1 MKYDHK
7 VRPNTKKRVLKAQS
21 LYTSYRE
28 MVNPSTNRK
37 YTHDEAIIR
46 ISEEMGVTP
55 KHVRGTYLS
64 DRRNYLSSTPKTS

>member
-7 VRPNTKKRVLKAQS
+7 VRPNTKKRVLRAQS
-21 LYTSYRE
+21 LYQSYRDT
-28 MVNPSTNRK
+28 VNPSTNRK

-46 ISEEMGVTP
+46 IADDMGLTV

-64 DRRNYLSSTPKTS
+64 DRRNYLQPSSKSH